1 MTWTGGRREGWVPR
15 KSLDRRPD
23 STEAP
28 RASQPV
34 PTSPQPV
41 PVSVPAFP
49 CFSPAAIAQLL
60 GVYRSTVQY
69 WMTAGKLECYRDN
82 IGEAYVLRAELIR
95 FIREYLQRSMT
106 ERTGL

>member
-15 KSLDRRPD
+15 KSGKQR
-23 STEAP
+23 STGPPAP
-28 RASQPV
+28 VTAIPVQPNPIV
-34 PTSPQPV
+34 IPT
-41 PVSVPAFP
+41 FP
-49 CFSPAAIAQLL
+49 CFSPASIAQLL

-82 IGEAYVLRAELIR
+82 IGEAYVLRAELLQ

-106 ERTGL
+106 ELTGL